1 MHTILAYCRIRLLG
15 GTPIHDSKRLRL
27 PWVIICLGVLL
38 RLAHY
43 SLNRSLWVDEAALAL
58 KIVDKSFAG
67 LLQPLGDSQSA
78 PIGFLVLEKLAVVA
92 FGNNEYALR
101 LPACLAGIISLFLF
115 YRVARRCVKP
125 RAVSIALGLFAIS
138 SQLIYYSSEVKQ
150 YSSDVVIALFLCIVT
165 MYIRRK
171 SLTIPR
177 IALFGVV
184 GATAIWLSHPAVFI
198 LAGVG
203 LSLTLFCVHRKEWTR
218 AGRLSIVYLLW
229 TSSFAASYLVCLRSV
244 ASNEYLLNYW
254 SSSFMPFPPL
264 SFSDARWFVSTL
276 FGILRSPVGLFPCGV
291 AAVMFLAG
299 CVSMCLEDKER
310 LFVLTSPIL
319 LCLLAS
325 GLHRYPFSGRFLL
338 FIVPSLLL
346 PIAEGAG
353 QIIDTVHSSAI
364 IGIALIGLLF
374 LHPMLCVIDQ
384 LREPYR
390 EEIKPVLSYI
400 REHQRVG
407 DVLYVDYGSR
417 HPFKYYAESYGFS
430 DDDSVIGVSTRG
442 DRGSYVDD
450 LDGLPSDKR
459 VWVLYTHIYPSEKE
473 SSLYHLDSIRTRLD
487 SFESTGAV
495 VYLYGHTNSRA
506 ISLYGHTQELGPE
519 GKVVWPEEAQA
530 DLDETYPEPELSL
543 MSDALLDLDFSNI
556 VTKGDDAYAIARTG
570 QRVEIKG
577 PARMVSSPWEASQA
591 LVVEEDSTIVN
602 HNPLLNGQYRG
613 GLAPACFLGGDTLSI
628 LPSESTLYTQYGGKS
643 QKLVFGG
650 STGSTP
656 YFWQDGEYSPSTLYG
671 VRIRLYVE
679 SLTTSIR
686 VRIYDGSSPLDTDLT
701 TVGWHEI
708 TGTFTSPAT
717 ISNERILVYP
727 PGNDAA
733 IVYVDVMAVEPKP
746 YVTSPFDGDSG
757 NGYSWGPNGPHADAS
772 TRQATRCEIDAAGS
786 LDYASDHTVLVWMKL
801 SHGSG
806 EGPLYP
812 AVFRYGQ
819 HYTNNSISLQFYRAA
834 GTLQLYARDNTGVWH
849 LRNSMNNP
857 AQHTGEYEADVW
869 YMLGY
874 RYDRSENRVD
884 LIWDG
889 QIGKQGVGTAWPSA
903 DNTYHKVGIG
913 HSPGGYDDWSD
924 GTVAMVAV
932 FSRTLTDT
940 EVAALCRLD
949 VSASR

>member
-1 MHTILAYCRIRLLG
+1 MYTILAHCRIRFFG

-27 PWVIICLGVLL
+27 PWVIICLGVVL
-38 RLAHY
+38 RLTQY

-58 KIVDKSFAG
+58 KIIDRSFAG

-78 PIGFLVLEKLAVVA
+78 PIGFLVLEKLAVIA
-92 FGNNEYALR
+92 LGNNEYALR
-101 LPACLAGIISLFLF
+101 LPPCLSGMVSLFLF
-115 YRVARRCVKP
+115 YRVAKRCVKP
-125 RAVSIALGLFAIS
+125 KAVSIALGLFAIS
-138 SQLIYYSSEVKQ
+138 NQLIYYSSEVKQ
-150 YSSDVVIALFLCIVT
+150 YSSDVVIALFLYAVT

-203 LSLTLFCVHRKEWTR
+203 VSLTLFCVHRKEWTR
-218 AGRLSIVYLLW
+218 AGRLSIVCLLW
-229 TSSFAASYLVCLRSV
+229 MSSFAASYFVCLRSV

-254 SSSFMPFPPL
+254 GSSFMPFPPL
-264 SFSDARWFVSTL
+264 CFSDARWFVST
-276 FGILRSPVGLFPCGV
+276 FFEIFRSPAGLSPCGV
-291 AAVMFLAG
+291 AAAMFLAG
-299 CVSMCLEDKER
+299 CISMCLEEKER
-310 LFVLTSPIL
+310 FFVLTSPIL
-319 LCLLAS
+319 LSLLAS

-338 FIVPSLLL
+338 FIVPSLLFL
-346 PIAEGAG
+346 IAEGSE
-353 QIIDTVHSSAI
+353 QIIDTVHNSAI

-374 LHPMLCVIDQ
+374 LHPILSAIDQ

-407 DVLYVDYGSR
+407 DVLYVDFGSR

-430 DDDSVIGVSTRG
+430 DDDCVVGLSTRG
-442 DRGSYVDD
+442 DWGSYIDD
-450 LDGLPSDKR
+450 LDGLPGNER
-459 VWVLYTHIYPSEKE
+459 VWVLFSHIYPREKE

-506 ISLYGHTQELGPE
+506 ISLYEQVQEFDPE
-519 GKVVWPEEAQA
+519 GKVVWPEEVQA
-530 DLDETYPEPELSL
+530 NLDETYPEPEPSV
-543 MSDALLDLDFSNI
+543 MSDALLDLDFSKI
-556 VTKGDDAYAIARTG
+556 VTKGDETYAIARTG
-570 QRVEIKG
+570 QRAEIKG

-591 LVVEEDSTIVN
+591 LAVEEDSIIVN
-602 HNPLLNGQYRG
+602 HNPLLNGQYSR

-628 LPSESTLYTQYGGKS
+628 LPSESTVYTQYGGKS
-643 QKLVFGG
+643 QKLEFSD

-656 YFWQDGEYSPSTLYG
+656 YFGQDGEYSPSTQYS
-671 VRIRLYVE
+671 VRIRLYIE
-679 SLTTSIR
+679 SLTTSVR

-701 TVGWHEI
+701 TVGWYEI
-708 TGTFTSPAT
+708 TVTFTSPAT
-717 ISNERILVYP
+717 ISDERILVYS

-733 IVYVDVMAVEPKP
+733 TVYVDVMAVEPRP

-757 NGYSWGPNGPHADAS
+757 DGYSWGSKGPYADTS

-786 LDYASDHTVLVWMKL
+786 LYYASDHTVLVWMKL

-806 EGPLYP
+806 AGPMYP
-812 AVFRYGQ
+812 AVFHYGQ
-819 HYTNNSISLQFYRAA
+819 YYTDDSISLMFYRNGGA
-834 GTLQLYARDNTGVWH
+834 LQLYAKDTAGVWH

-857 AQHTGEYEADVW
+857 AQHTDDYEADMW

-874 RYDRSENRVD
+874 RSERSENRVD

-889 QIGKQGVGTAWPSA
+889 QIGEQGVGTAWPSA

-913 HSPGGYDDWSD
+913 HRPSGYDNWSD
-924 GTVAMVAV
+924 GAVAMVAV
-932 FSRTLTDT
+932 FSRALTDT

-949 VSASR
+949 VSANR